1 MWCIVGD
8 FVIILGGIMGMLGI
22 ILVVIMGV
30 FVVVLGYVLVWWWI
44 GDEIILKKKE
54 EIMIWVVFKERGFF
68 VNLYY
73 FVIIY
78 VYKLYFGCY
87 LFVVVGWVG
96 CRCGYRSSR
105 MLDIGVC

>member
-44 GDEIILKKKE
+44 GDEIILK
-54 EIMIWVVFKERGFF
+54 
-68 VNLYY
+68 
-73 FVIIY
+73 
-78 VYKLYFGCY
+78 
-87 LFVVVGWVG
+87 
-96 CRCGYRSSR
+96 
-105 MLDIGVC
+105 